1 MAVRDGWMAR
11 SRSTHDNGGSGSIT
25 KRLIEAYSVAW
36 SRSFEYEGRSNRG
49 EYWWFVL
56 ANLIVSLVLGQFA
69 GRLQSLYMVVSLVPS
84 IPLVVRRLRDIGK
97 PWPWI
102 FIGLIP
108 IVGAIWLIVL
118 FCQPSLP
125 A

>member
-1 MAVRDGWMAR
+1 MP
-11 SRSTHDNGGSGSIT
+11 
-25 KRLIEAYSVAW
+25 LIDAFTTAW
-36 SRSFEYEGRSNRG
+36 SRSFDYSGRSNRG
-49 EYWWFVL
+49 DYWWFVL
-56 ANLIVSLVLGQFA
+56 ANLIVAVITALISNTLYTAYSLASILPG
-69 GRLQSLYMVVSLVPS
+69 
-84 IPLVVRRLRDIGK
+84 IPLVIRRLRDIGK

-118 FCQPSLP
+118 FCQPSLS

>member
-1 MAVRDGWMAR
+1 M
-11 SRSTHDNGGSGSIT
+11 
-25 KRLIEAYSVAW
+25 IEAYSFAW

-56 ANLIVSLVLGQFA
+56 ANLIVCLVLGQFA
-69 GRLQSLYMVVSLVPS
+69 GRLQSLSMVLSLVPS

-108 IVGAIWLIVL
+108 IVGAIWLIVP

>member
-1 MAVRDGWMAR
+1 MPLIDAYR
-11 SRSTHDNGGSGSIT
+11 S
-25 KRLIEAYSVAW
+25 AW
-36 SRSFEYEGRSNRG
+36 SQSLTYEGRSNRG
-49 EYWWFVL
+49 DYWWFVL
-56 ANLIVSLVLGQFA
+56 ANLIVSLIIGLLSSK
-69 GRLQSLYMVVSLVPS
+69 LQSLYAVASLVPG

-108 IVGAIWLIVL
+108 IVGGIWLIML

-125 A
+125 G

>member
-1 MAVRDGWMAR
+1 MP
-11 SRSTHDNGGSGSIT
+11 I
-25 KRLIEAYSVAW
+25 IEAYSSAW
-36 SRSFEYEGRSNRG
+36 SRSFDYEGRSNRG
-49 EYWWFVL
+49 DYWWFVL
-56 ANLIVSLVLGQFA
+56 ANLIVSVLIGIIVV
-69 GRLQSLYMVVSLVPS
+69 RLQPLYTVASLVPG

-102 FIGLIP
+102 FVGLIP

-125 A
+125 G

>member
-1 MAVRDGWMAR
+1 M
-11 SRSTHDNGGSGSIT
+11 
-25 KRLIEAYSVAW
+25 RLIAAYTSAW
-36 SRSFEYEGRSNRG
+36 TRFSDYQGRSKRG
-49 EYWWFVL
+49 DYWWFVL
-56 ANLIVSLVLGQFA
+56 ANLIVSLVLGLA
-69 GRLQSLYMVVSLVPS
+69 SDTLQSLYAVASIVPS

-108 IVGAIWLIVL
+108 ILGAIWLIVL

>member
-1 MAVRDGWMAR
+1 MTM
-11 SRSTHDNGGSGSIT
+11 
-25 KRLIEAYSVAW
+25 RLIEAYSSAW

-49 EYWWFVL
+49 DYWWFVL
-56 ANLIVSLVLGQFA
+56 ANLIVSLVLGLIA
-69 GRLQSLYMVVSLVPS
+69 GRLQSLYTVVSLVPS